1 MTQLKGSHVLFAML
15 AFFGVTIG
23 VNIAMATYAITT
35 FSGEDIPNPYIQ
47 GLAYN
52 KTLAAHTAQSKLG
65 WIAAIDATRA
75 GTKTKVTVAIRD
87 HDDRKLA
94 TLKVEVTFRR
104 PTNAKLDR
112 TEALVG
118 DGGGNYAAE
127 LSGLAPGA
135 WDVVA
140 RTTAPDGTLFEATR
154 RVVLQ

>member
-1 MTQLKGSHVLFAML
+1 MTQLKGSHVLFATL

-65 WIAAIDATRA
+65 WIAAIDARRA
-75 GTKTKVTVAIRD
+75 GQETTVTVAIRD
-87 HDDRKLA
+87 RDDRNLA
-94 TLKVEVTFRR
+94 NLKVEVTFRR

-118 DGGGNYAAE
+118 DGGGTYAAE

-135 WDVVA
+135 WDVIA